1 MEIIALLTS
10 AKELG
15 IDIGH
20 LGSLGFMYF
29 MLRKDLMKVIDSQMK
44 MIDSQIGKL
53 IDAIKSLE
61 ATHNKRLFN
70 LEDDMKDVQKKISAQ
85 VQSIKKS

>member
-15 IDIGH
+15 VDVGH

-29 MLRKDLMKVIDSQMK
+29 MLRKDLMKVIDSQFN
-44 MIDSQIGKL
+44 KL

-61 ATHNKRLFN
+61 ATHNKRIVG
-70 LEDDMKDVQKKISAQ
+70 LEDEMRDIQKKISAQ
-85 VQSIKKS
+85 VQSVKKS